1 MTLHF
6 SVIIN
11 GLIIRR
17 WNHTYSLWTCVIHK
31 LSQRALIWKRAAGP
45 PESRRNNNS
54 TVYNELHHNRLCFYS
69 LRKPA
74 NLLCFGK
81 KRKKK
86 KDRDAKDI
94 RTLTEL
100 DPLVRQNKNRSLT
113 IVQMIVVWKK
123 ECCEYDPQNTI
134 RTVGTV

>member
-1 MTLHF
+1 MNCTTIV
-6 SVIIN
+6 SV
-11 GLIIRR
+11 
-17 WNHTYSLWTCVIHK
+17 
-31 LSQRALIWKRAAGP
+31 
-45 PESRRNNNS
+45 S
-54 TVYNELHHNRLCFYS
+54 TAYANPQIFYV
-69 LRKPA
+69 LE
-74 NLLCFGK
+74 K
-81 KRKKK
+81 KERKK